1 MSIHICH
8 NFLCCRSLESDIGAC
23 ILLHKLYKMWLKVNY
38 KQFKGVGSCSHLV
51 TWMVYQMVT
60 VRSSPLLKVG
70 VLLYKSIQCKL
81 LKKWF
86 GLFFYLSSEIS
97 KLLISV
103 SLQELF
109 YFWPATITSILNLI
123 IDAIRYL
130 KLVRS
135 KPMDLTMKEGVDT
148 LLMRLLLQVE
158 ASDEMER
165 FAASK
170 NDCIVV
176 CSLRLYLLIKI

>member
-1 MSIHICH
+1 M
-8 NFLCCRSLESDIGAC
+8 
-23 ILLHKLYKMWLKVNY
+23 
-38 KQFKGVGSCSHLV
+38 
-51 TWMVYQMVT
+51 
-60 VRSSPLLKVG
+60 
-70 VLLYKSIQCKL
+70 
-81 LKKWF
+81 
-86 GLFFYLSSEIS
+86 FFYLSSQFS

-109 YFWPATITSILNLI
+109 YFWLATITSILNLI

-135 KPMDLTMKEGVDT
+135 KSMDLTMKEGVDT
-148 LLMRLLLQVE
+148 LLMRLLLQVG

-176 CSLRLYLLIKI
+176 CSLRLYFLLKI

>member
-1 MSIHICH
+1 
-8 NFLCCRSLESDIGAC
+8 
-23 ILLHKLYKMWLKVNY
+23 MWLKVNY
-38 KQFKGVGSCSHLV
+38 KQFKEGVSCSHLV

-60 VRSSPLLKVG
+60 VRLPPLLEVG

-86 GLFFYLSSEIS
+86 GLFFYLPSQFS
-97 KLLISV
+97 KFLISV

-109 YFWPATITSILNLI
+109 YFWLATITSILKLI

-135 KPMDLTMKEGVDT
+135 KSMDLIMKEGVDT
-148 LLMRLLLQVE
+148 LLMRLLLQVG

-165 FAASK
+165 FSASK

-176 CSLRLYLLIKI
+176 CSLRLCVLLKNCSFILYANHSS